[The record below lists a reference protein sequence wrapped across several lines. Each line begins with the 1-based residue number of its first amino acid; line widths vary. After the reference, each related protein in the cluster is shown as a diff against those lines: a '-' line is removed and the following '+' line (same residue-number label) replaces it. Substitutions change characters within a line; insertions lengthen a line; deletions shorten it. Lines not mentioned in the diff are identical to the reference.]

1 MVLLLMP
8 KSKVN
13 LQFEKLESTR
23 MKLWSRL
30 RDLDNS
36 ILQFRPANDKWSIL
50 QILFHL
56 NSSES
61 NSVKYIRKKSQGG
74 SSIPKSSFISSLK
87 SFVLSAALRFLKW
100 KKPAVLPDPPEN
112 LSTSEVINTWNET
125 RIQLK
130 QLLEK
135 LPDDMLDRNIFR
147 HPAAG
152 RINMKDALKFM
163 QDHFDH
169 HLKQIEERIE

>member
-1 MVLLLMP
+1 
-8 KSKVN
+8 
-13 LQFEKLESTR
+13 
-23 MKLWSRL
+23 MKLLTRL
-30 RDLDNS
+30 PDFDDS
-36 ILQFRPANDKWSIL
+36 ILQFRPANHKWSIL

-61 NSVKYIRKKSQGG
+61 NSVKYIVKKSQGG
-74 SSIPKSSFISSLK
+74 SSIPKSTFLSSIK
-87 SFVLSAALRFLKW
+87 SSVLSAALRFLKW

-112 LSTSEVINTWNET
+112 LSTNEVINAWNET
-125 RIQLK
+125 RMQLK

-135 LPDDMLDRNIFR
+135 LPDDMLERNIFR

-152 RINMKDALKFM
+152 RMNMIHALKFM

-169 HLKQIEERIE
+169 HLKQIEERMKEGK